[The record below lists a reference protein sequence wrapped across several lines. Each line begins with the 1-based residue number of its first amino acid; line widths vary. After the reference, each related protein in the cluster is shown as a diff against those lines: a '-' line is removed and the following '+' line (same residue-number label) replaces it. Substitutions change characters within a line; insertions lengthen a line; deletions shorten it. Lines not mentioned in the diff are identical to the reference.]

1 MAYKYIIFG
10 NGYEWCEISL
20 QKIINRNDTVFTN
33 ELPVKGNITK
43 FFSMFILSD
52 RLKNFIP
59 KFFKTLIYNEII
71 NELGLK
77 KIDVNSQIVF
87 IIFDGNRLGN
97 QNVFFDFIKDHYK
110 FSKFIYVFTNI
121 VKITEASGRGYIDK
135 LNDWYDVVFAFDP
148 EDAKKYGFSY
158 SPLIYDAD
166 PNYKREEKESK
177 EDLVFY
183 VGQAKDRL
191 PGLLSCFEK
200 LKQLGIKTDFHIAN
214 VKEEDIK
221 YSDKIT
227 YNKFMTYAECVE
239 SIQKATC
246 LIDVIQGEST
256 GLTIKTCEAV
266 CYDKKLITTNKHVVE
281 YPFYDPRYIR
291 VVESPDDID
300 ESFFTENKN
309 VHYSEEGKAYFSA
322 DSFLERL
329 HNELENRES

>member
-1 MAYKYIIFG
+1 MDMYYVFG
-10 NGYEWCEISL
+10 NGYSWCTKSIFSL
-20 QKIINRNDTVFTN
+20 IKRRNAFYIED
-33 ELPVKGNITK
+33 
-43 FFSMFILSD
+43 FF
-52 RLKNFIP
+52 
-59 KFFKTLIYNEII
+59 TLIPRMTFLDKICLYDKLSNSYLPFRI
-71 NELGLK
+71 LTYK
-77 KIDVNSQIVF
+77 KIETALDLNDNQNICF
-87 IIFDGNRLGN
+87 IIYDKNKLGN
-97 QNVFFDFIKDHYK
+97 QHWFFDYLRRKYSNISFV
-110 FSKFIYVFTNI
+110 YVFTNI
-121 VKITEASGRGYIDK
+121 CNITRASGLGYLDK

-221 YSDKIT
+221 YSDEII
-227 YNKFMTYAECVE
+227 YNKFMTYAECVD

-300 ESFFTENKN
+300 ESFFTENKD
-309 VHYSEEGKAYFSA
+309 VHYSEEGKRYFSA

>member
-1 MAYKYIIFG
+1 M
-10 NGYEWCEISL
+10 
-20 QKIINRNDTVFTN
+20 
-33 ELPVKGNITK
+33 
-43 FFSMFILSD
+43 
-52 RLKNFIP
+52 
-59 KFFKTLIYNEII
+59 
-71 NELGLK
+71 
-77 KIDVNSQIVF
+77 
-87 IIFDGNRLGN
+87 
-97 QNVFFDFIKDHYK
+97 
-110 FSKFIYVFTNI
+110 
-121 VKITEASGRGYIDK
+121 
-135 LNDWYDVVFAFDP
+135 
-148 EDAKKYGFSY
+148 
-158 SPLIYDAD
+158 
-166 PNYKREEKESK
+166 
-177 EDLVFY
+177 VFY

-221 YSDKIT
+221 YSDEII
-227 YNKFMTYAECVE
+227 YNKFMTYAECVD

-300 ESFFTENKN
+300 ESFFIENRD

-322 DSFLERL
+322 DSFLKRVEDELKER
-329 HNELENRES
+329 

>member
-1 MAYKYIIFG
+1 MVNIVILG
-10 NGYEWCEISL
+10 NGVDWGAVCLAGIKQYNA
-20 QKIINRNDTVFTN
+20 KIINTVFPCDDQSFMEMISKVLLAPSRSKMFPLVIRYKLYNYFFRYMDLNNHPESWIIIYDHNRLCNDTTFLSYIKRRMPN
-33 ELPVKGNITK
+33 VK
-43 FFSMFILSD
+43 
-52 RLKNFIP
+52 
-59 KFFKTLIYNEII
+59 LIYI
-71 NELGLK
+71 
-77 KIDVNSQIVF
+77 
-87 IIFDGNRLGN
+87 
-97 QNVFFDFIKDHYK
+97 
-110 FSKFIYVFTNI
+110 FTNI
-121 VKITEASGRGYIDK
+121 AKLSYASDK
-135 LNDWYDVVFAFDP
+135 NFLGELKKYYDIVFAFDP

-191 PGLLSCFEK
+191 SGLLSCFEK

-221 YSDKIT
+221 YSDEII
-227 YNKFMTYAECVE
+227 YNKFMTYAECVD

-291 VVESPDDID
+291 VVDSPDDID
-300 ESFFTENKN
+300 GSFFTENKD

-322 DSFLERL
+322 ESFLKRVEDELKER
-329 HNELENRES
+329 

>member
-1 MAYKYIIFG
+1 MYSGKLIVLG
-10 NGYEWCEISL
+10 NYEEWCEKSL
-20 QKIINRNDTVFTN
+20 VQFKSDENVLFFNGLPTNNSVLKLLCKIQY
-33 ELPVKGNITK
+33 
-43 FFSMFILSD
+43 SD
-52 RLKNFIP
+52 RIGKYIHIP
-59 KFFKTLIYNEII
+59 FEKILNYLLLRNISQYNE
-71 NELGLK
+71 E
-77 KIDVNSQIVF
+77 IVF
-87 IIFDGNRLGN
+87 LIFDRNILG
-97 QNVFFDFIKDHYK
+97 
-110 FSKFIYVFTNI
+110 SKYSFLQSIRKKYLKAKIVYIFTNI
-121 VKITEASGRGYIDK
+121 AKITGASERGYLDK

-191 PGLLSCFEK
+191 TGLLSCFEK

-221 YSDKIT
+221 YSDEII
-227 YNKFMTYAECVE
+227 YNKFMPYAECVD

-300 ESFFTENKN
+300 ESFFTENKD

-322 DSFLERL
+322 DSFLKRVEDELKER
-329 HNELENRES
+329 